1 MDPQGVAS
9 AIADYGF
16 PIVSSGLLLYL
27 VYFIWK
33 FITEQIEP
41 LIEEIHGTSIR
52 LIDKVRMLD
61 NDNIRLQQKLDTV
74 IEIREAEHVKR
85 SMDSSHATEIVHRFK
100 NPSFSGVGTSS
111 HYLTI
116 ENQEKSR
123 KDKIK
128 EEIDAELQRIER
140 ESENTTLA
148 KFLRNLESRIYS
160 QLSKQLVEQMFGNEE
175 GAQAGSFF
183 VEGNTVSYEKTLGA
197 DGQEVIIMTIVA
209 EDGSITTIEIP
220 IGVGNLGG

>member
-1 MDPQGVAS
+1 M
-9 AIADYGF
+9 
-16 PIVSSGLLLYL
+16 SSVVWTILLILTT
-27 VYFIWK
+27 I
-33 FITEQIEP
+33 
-41 LIEEIHGTSIR
+41 S
-52 LIDKVRMLD
+52 
-61 NDNIRLQQKLDTV
+61 
-74 IEIREAEHVKR
+74 
-85 SMDSSHATEIVHRFK
+85 SSHATEIVHRFK

-175 GAQAGSFF
+175 GAEAGSFF

>member
-1 MDPQGVAS
+1 MSRGVWTILL
-9 AIADYGF
+9 IATT
-16 PIVSSGLLLYL
+16 ISNS
-27 VYFIWK
+27 
-33 FITEQIEP
+33 
-41 LIEEIHGTSIR
+41 
-52 LIDKVRMLD
+52 
-61 NDNIRLQQKLDTV
+61 N
-74 IEIREAEHVKR
+74 
-85 SMDSSHATEIVHRFK
+85 ATEIVHRFK

-220 IGVGNLGG
+220 IGIGQISGG